1 MLGLRGS
8 RSSKVMLDFVTFQNC
23 KLQRY
28 ILRSYSC
35 LYVSFSFF
43 LYSNSDIQYV
53 VVNQIKPF
61 LSKWGRVL
69 ITFTYIFFFASRPF
83 IEWNVSSCRAFWIQ
97 VIVRFLFFFLL
108 KLRFYNVHWRS
119 LDHQSLSKFRTS
131 TTWPGE
137 FQIDWAASSVSWNRY
152 QGDQTLLPKP
162 RPQVYIYY
170 VFCLFF
176 CRFSYLKTELSA
188 AH

>member
-1 MLGLRGS
+1 
-8 RSSKVMLDFVTFQNC
+8 MLDFVTFQNC

-43 LYSNSDIQYV
+43 LYSNSDIHSHV

-61 LSKWGRVL
+61 LSKWDRVS

-97 VIVRFLFFFLL
+97 LIVRFLFFFFFLL

-131 TTWPGE
+131 TTSKSIGQPAVYPE
-137 FQIDWAASSVSWNRY
+137 IDIKGIKHYY
-152 QGDQTLLPKP
+152 QNLVH
-162 RPQVYIYY
+162 RFIFIMFFVCFF
-170 VFCLFF
+170 VCL
-176 CRFSYLKTELSA
+176 A
-188 AH
+188 I